1 MTWIAALLA
10 FWLILALINLNR
22 ARMEVRAL
30 ERKLE
35 ATKSELTFVR
45 ETRTIASNKE
55 TPYNAYVEIPRR
67 KDHWSDPLG

>member
-1 MTWIAALLA
+1 MTWIAVLLA
-10 FWLILALINLNR
+10 FWLVLALINLNR

-45 ETRTIASNKE
+45 ETRILAASK
-55 TPYNAYVEIPRR
+55 PPVYNAHVEIPRR